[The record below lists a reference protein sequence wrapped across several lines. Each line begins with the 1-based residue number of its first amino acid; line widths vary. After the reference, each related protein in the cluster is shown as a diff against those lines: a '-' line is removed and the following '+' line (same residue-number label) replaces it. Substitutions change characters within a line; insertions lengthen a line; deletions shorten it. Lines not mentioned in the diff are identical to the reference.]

1 MKTIIIPTDFSENAA
16 NALHYAAALA
26 TQNNS
31 KLVLLHAMPLET
43 LTSMEGSEVAL
54 PPDPGLEVYYL
65 NKLVQFGKQI
75 REEKG
80 FAFEMEAVCVYGP
93 LPDNLNKLVCSKQA
107 DLVVMG
113 TKGARKLTDSWLG
126 TNAFNYLRQAECP
139 VLVIPQ
145 QATFQGIKR
154 LAYASDFDTEE
165 ESVYLRQLLA
175 FAEPFAPQTFIVNV
189 KSDEQLRVVS
199 DRKMLRNIKALY
211 PDYPFCFA
219 QVREDDVAAALQE
232 FVKDNQIDILA
243 IGIQKRIFLERIF
256 HHSVSRDLAF
266 HSSGPI
272 LALPP
277 RPYRQT
283 VKEAKEKPDERQF
296 TGTIIC

>member
-26 TQNNS
+26 AQHNS
-31 KLVLLHAMPLET
+31 KLVLVHTIPFET

-54 PPDPGLEVYYL
+54 PPDPRLEVYFL

-75 REEKG
+75 RADNG
-80 FAFEMEAVCVYGP
+80 YAFEMEAVCVNGP
-93 LPDNLNKLVCSKQA
+93 LPENLNKLVRSKQA

-113 TKGARKLTDSWLG
+113 TKGARKLTDAWLG
-126 TNAFNYLRQAECP
+126 TNAFNYIRQAECP

-154 LAYASDFDTEE
+154 LAYASDFETEDE
-165 ESVYLRQLLA
+165 GVYLRQLLA
-175 FAEPFAPQTFIVNV
+175 FAGPFAPQTYIVNV

-199 DRKMLRNIKALY
+199 DRKILRQIKALY
-211 PDYPFCFA
+211 PDYPFCFS
-219 QVREDDVAAALQE
+219 QVHEDDVVEALQE
-232 FVKDNQIDILA
+232 FVKDNQIDVLA
-243 IGIQKRIFLERIF
+243 IGIQKRVFLERLF
-256 HHSVSRDLAF
+256 HRSISKQLAF
-266 HSSGPI
+266 RSTGPL

-277 RPYRQT
+277 CPYRRT
-283 VKEAKEKPDERQF
+283 VKEAKDWPNGRKLSE
-296 TGTIIC
+296 TIIC